1 MPNYNPMDM
10 AYVLKMSKRGQMTP
24 EEMQLMQNI
33 NQAMLPEVAAGN
45 VGIMPATQGRMPVS
59 QQFPMRADQNS
70 VLRQSELDPYSVV
83 RPSEMMRMRGR

>member
-45 VGIMPATQGRMPVS
+45 VGIMPATQGGMPVG
-59 QQFPMRADQNS
+59 QQFPQTATPAQ
-70 VLRQSELDPYSVV
+70 LQQ
-83 RPSEMMRMRGR
+83 MMRMRGR